1 MATLQLHHDRTDWR
15 PKVQAPVPILHQPTG
30 GEGGLGDATYLWTTR
45 LMLAPLIIGLGG
57 TGTLINNALVATLT
71 RQATAPPAI
80 HWPVGDVAAPAD
92 QAAEPTEG
100 QRLCQELRQIS
111 GLTNEEIAPLLGVS
125 RRSFQAWLAG
135 GTISARKEARLR
147 AIVSAVGRLEAEDR
161 AKTRSRLLQRDK
173 YSVNAFDLLSEGR
186 FDAAVDLALGQ
197 RKSFGSAR
205 PPATESLATQFDRD
219 QGSIPRSDVR
229 LNRRLSKPIRR

>member
-1 MATLQLHHDRTDWR
+1 MATLQLPHNRTDWR
-15 PKVQAPVPILHQPTG
+15 PGVPSSVAMLHQPTG
-30 GEGGLGDATYLWTTR
+30 GEASLGDATNLWTTR
-45 LMLAPLIIGLGG
+45 LMWAPLIIGLGG
-57 TGTLINNALVATLT
+57 TGTVIGNALVATLA

-80 HWPVGDVAAPAD
+80 HWAVGDVAGAAD

-135 GTISARKEARLR
+135 GPISARKEARLR
-147 AIVSAVGRLEAEDR
+147 AIVSAVGRLVAEDR

-173 YSVNAFDLLSEGR
+173 YSVSAFDLLSEGR

-197 RKSFGSAR
+197 RKSVSSV
-205 PPATESLATQFDRD
+205 PPTATESLAVQFNRD
-219 QGSIPRSDVR
+219 QGSIPRSNVR
-229 LNRRLSKPIRR
+229 LNRRLSKPVRR

>member
-1 MATLQLHHDRTDWR
+1 MATLQLRHDRTDWR
-15 PKVQAPVPILHQPTG
+15 PSAQAPVQVLHQPTG
-30 GEGGLGDATYLWTTR
+30 VDAGMGDATHLWTTR

-57 TGTLINNALVATLT
+57 TGTLINNALLDTLT

-80 HWPVGDVAAPAD
+80 HWPIGDVAVPAK

-100 QRLCQELRQIS
+100 RRLCQNLRQIS
-111 GLTNEEIAPLLGVS
+111 GLTNEEIAPLLAVS

-135 GTISARKEARLR
+135 GPISARKEARLR
-147 AIVSAVGRLEAEDR
+147 AIFVAVEQLAVEDR
-161 AKTRSRLLQRDK
+161 AITRSRLLQRDK
-173 YSVNAFDLLSEGR
+173 YSVSAFDLLSEGR

-197 RKSFGSAR
+197 RKSSNSAR
-205 PPATESLATQFDRD
+205 PQATESLAAQFDRD

-229 LNRRLSKPIRR
+229 LNRRLSKPVRR

>member
-1 MATLQLHHDRTDWR
+1 MATLQFHHDRTDWR
-15 PKVQAPVPILHQPTG
+15 PSVQAPVSILHQPTG
-30 GEGGLGDATYLWTTR
+30 GEAGLGDATNLWTTR

-57 TGTLINNALVATLT
+57 TGALINNALVETLT

-80 HWPVGDVAAPAD
+80 HWPIGDVATPAD

-135 GTISARKEARLR
+135 GPISARKEARLR
-147 AIVSAVGRLEAEDR
+147 AIAGAVERLVGEDR

-173 YSVNAFDLLSEGR
+173 YSVSAFDLLSEGR

-197 RKSFGSAR
+197 RKSFSSAR
-205 PPATESLATQFDRD
+205 PPATESLAAQFDRD
-219 QGSIPRSDVR
+219 QGSIPRSEVR
-229 LNRRLSKPIRR
+229 LNRRLSKPVRR